1 LADYLPGNKRSL
13 AFWRP
18 AFDRDVDPA
27 EAGFILE
34 KDLDGPV
41 VASPET

>member
-1 LADYLPGNKRSL
+1 LALGC
-13 AFWRP
+13 P
-18 AFDRDVDPA
+18 AFDRNVDPA

-41 VASPET
+41 ITCPEA